1 MLEKKGEDMSRNVSI
16 IAGGMRFK
24 LSDAK
29 SEFVCDE
36 CDLRKHHLSK
46 GIVLSL
52 EDCHNM
58 YCKGKASSNECWKR
72 CKQ

>member
-1 MLEKKGEDMSRNVSI
+1 MSRNVSI

-29 SEFVCDE
+29 NEFVCDE
-36 CDLRKHHLSK
+36 CDLRKYNLSK
-46 GIVLSL
+46 GMVLSY
-52 EDCHNM
+52 EDCHKL